1 MPALGSL
8 PPTPPSLHPFTMSTE
23 IREIAHGV
31 LARLAAL
38 GLDCDN
44 KLNEFIISRGIALLA
59 AHGGAPAAPTAAAPT
74 AAAPTAAA
82 PTAAA
87 PTAAAPTAAAPTAA
101 APAAEEAAEEEAEE
115 EEDAAPAD
123 AYEGLTRG
131 ALKAACI
138 ARHLNNTVGFH
149 QLKGA
154 AYAQILRDDDAAA
167 AARAEVN

>member
-38 GLDCDN
+38 GLDADN

-59 AHGGAPAAPTAAAPT
+59 AHGGAP
-74 AAAPTAAA
+74 AAPTAAA